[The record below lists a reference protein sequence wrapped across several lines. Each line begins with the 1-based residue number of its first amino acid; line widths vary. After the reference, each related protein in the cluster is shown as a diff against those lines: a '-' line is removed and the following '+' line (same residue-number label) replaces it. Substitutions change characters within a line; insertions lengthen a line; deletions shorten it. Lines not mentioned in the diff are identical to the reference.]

1 MSLQR
6 FGLMLDMS
14 RNSVMAPEE
23 VKHFADVAKKLGYNM
38 LQLYT
43 EDTYEIPEEPYFG
56 YLRGRYTQA
65 EMKDMVAYCDSIGV
79 ELIPCIQ
86 TLAHLPAIFRWDAYR
101 NIRDTADILFVGEDG
116 TYELIENM
124 FRSLRACF
132 TSKHIHIGM
141 DEAFNLGMGAYLK
154 KHGLTNRF
162 DIIHS
167 HLERVIALAKKYDFT
182 PIMWSDMFFRLANNG
197 EYVVKDLSA
206 ITNEVLNACPDGV
219 ELVYWDYYS
228 NDRSQYERM
237 LDAHAKF
244 RGETWFAGGAW
255 SWQGF
260 VPGNRWTLESMLPA
274 MQACR
279 EKGVENIFLTMWGDN
294 GGECS
299 YWSLL
304 PSLYAVRRFYDGVTD
319 MEQIKREF
327 AELTGESFDDMMLL
341 DLPIDMGKIQFDSG
355 APHKSVL
362 YNDAFLGIFDKALIP
377 GVKEQYADMAER
389 LAPLAERNSP
399 FAYLYRQMTD
409 LCRLLSVKY
418 DLGLRTR
425 EAYQAGDKDALRA
438 LVPVYAEA
446 LACAESFVES
456 FRAAWYKENKP
467 HGFDVQEHRLGGLL
481 LRLRS
486 QGKRLADYVEGRVD
500 RIPELEETILP
511 FNSGNYK
518 KAGFGFPVYNSW
530 LGGTTV
536 NHM

>member
-1 MSLQR
+1 MSMKR

-14 RNSVMAPEE
+14 RNSVMTPEE
-23 VKHFADVAKKLGYNM
+23 VKRFATTMKKLGYNM

-43 EDTYEIPEEPYFG
+43 EDTYEIPEEPFFG
-56 YLRGRYTQA
+56 YLRGRYTQE
-65 EMKDMVAYCDSIGV
+65 EMKDMVGYCDSIGV

-101 NIRDTADILFVGEDG
+101 SVRDTGDILFVGEDR

-132 TSKHIHIGM
+132 TSKYIHVGM

-162 DIIHS
+162 DIIYN
-167 HLERVIALAKKYDFT
+167 HLKRVIALAEKYDFT

-197 EYVVKDLSA
+197 AYVVEDLSV
-206 ITNEVLNACPDGV
+206 ITDEVVNACPEGV

-228 NDRSQYERM
+228 NDKKQYDRM
-237 LDAHAKF
+237 FDAHAKF
-244 RGETWFAGGAW
+244 PGETWFAGGAW
-255 SWQGF
+255 TWQGF
-260 VPGNRWTLESMLPA
+260 VPGNRWTLESMAPA
-274 MQACR
+274 MQSCK
-279 EKGVENIFLTMWGDN
+279 EKGVDNIFLTMWGDN

-299 YWSLL
+299 FWSCL
-304 PSLYAVRRFYDGVTD
+304 PSLYAVRRFYDGVSD

-327 AELTGESFDDMMLL
+327 LELTGESFDDMMLL
-341 DLPIDMGKIQFDSG
+341 DIPIDLGKVQYDSG
-355 APHKSVL
+355 APHKSAL
-362 YNDAFLGIFDKALIP
+362 YNDAFLGIFDQSLIP
-377 GVKEQYADMAER
+377 GVKEQYAEMAER
-389 LAPLAERNSP
+389 LAPLSESDSQ
-399 FAYLYRQMTD
+399 FAYLYRQMND
-409 LCRLLSVKY
+409 LCRLLAVKY

-425 EAYQAGDKDALRA
+425 EAYQAGDKEALAA
-438 LVPVYAEA
+438 LIPVYAEA
-446 LACAESFVES
+446 LELAETFTES

-467 HGFDVQEHRLGGLL
+467 HGFDVQDYRLGGLI

-500 RIPELEETILP
+500 RIRELEETVLP
-511 FNSGNYK
+511 FNNGNYK
-518 KAGFGFPVYNSW
+518 KSGFDFPAYNSW